1 MVLKTQTVQTVFGTE
16 ELTETKKCSECGTVY
31 PKTKQYFGV
40 ASGGQY
46 LRGTC
51 KVCDKKHSKITRELK
66 KVHKVPKNH
75 KCPICGITEKGMIE
89 KGYRVKWCLDH
100 DHKTG
105 EFRGYLC
112 DNCNTALSKFKDH
125 TKILNEAINYLK
137 SS

>member
-1 MVLKTQTVQTVFGTE
+1 
-16 ELTETKKCSECGTVY
+16 
-31 PKTKQYFGV
+31 
-40 ASGGQY
+40 
-46 LRGTC
+46 
-51 KVCDKKHSKITRELK
+51 
-66 KVHKVPKNH
+66 
-75 KCPICGITEKGMIE
+75 MIE

-112 DNCNTALSKFKDH
+112 DNCNTALSKFKDD